1 MDRVVS
7 RIMVHLVVLM
17 LGACFIILAG
27 CESGPP
33 IVSIEGARAELS
45 PVMRNEGLVYLKIV
59 NAGGDDSLVGV
70 RPDIPG
76 AKADLHEMKGTI
88 MVVTKAM
95 RIPAKSS
102 VELKPMGSHIM
113 IVNMPAE
120 VKEGYRF
127 NLTLVFRKS
136 GDKQV
141 SLEFMKAQ
149 EQPMSHEHHHM

>member
-7 RIMVHLVVLM
+7 RIMVHLVVFM
-17 LGACFIILAG
+17 LGACFVIFAG

-33 IVSIEGARAELS
+33 VVSIEGARAELS

-59 NAGGDDSLVGV
+59 NAGGSDSLVDV
-70 RPDIPG
+70 RPGIPG

-88 MVVTKAM
+88 MVMTKAM
-95 RIPAKSS
+95 PIPAKST

-113 IVNMPAE
+113 IVNMPTD

-127 NLTLVFRKS
+127 NLTLVFSKS
-136 GDKQV
+136 GEKQV
-141 SLEFMKAQ
+141 PLEFMKAQ
-149 EQPMSHEHHHM
+149 EQPMTHEHNHM